1 MSLPSRLGLL
11 LLALT
16 LTACGASLHPVDDR
30 NSTLTQGAVQMTLVV
45 GETTKVDVLEVFG
58 APNVTTRDASGQEI
72 WSYQRAATAA
82 QTSAAAARSQ
92 FLIDLGVGG
101 ASAAQTSRMI
111 TLIITFDANDV
122 VSDFKSRTSTF

>member
-1 MSLPSRLGLL
+1 MSLTHRLVLPLL
-11 LLALT
+11 LTLA
-16 LTACGASLHPVDDR
+16 ACGGSVTPVDDR

-45 GETTKVDVLEVFG
+45 GETTKADVLKVFG
-58 APNVTTRDASGQEI
+58 APNVTTRDGTGQEI

-82 QTSAAAARSQ
+82 QTTAAAARSR

-101 ASAAQTSRMI
+101 TGTSQTSRMT